1 MPGFPR
7 GRCRGERRAAIIVA
21 AMIAAA
27 AGLGIASANPTER
40 SSEAAPE
47 AVFDAAQW
55 REAFVRPE
63 EIPAPPDNPTTPE
76 KVALGRELFD
86 DARLSGS
93 NGIACSSCHQPD
105 LSFSDGVSR
114 RAGLAGERLARRTP
128 PLLNLAWGLTFFWD
142 GRAGSLEDQALG
154 PIANPIEM
162 GNTHDGMIATLS
174 RVQGYKPYFKEA
186 FGTEE
191 ITKERVAQ
199 AIADYERTRVSGNS
213 PYDRWRFNHEQDAVS
228 AAAKRGHDL
237 FFDTA
242 GCVQCH
248 TGSSFSDSLFHNT
261 GVGWDPKTKTFKDE
275 GRFAVTKKPEDRGAF
290 KTPVLRDVSKHAPY
304 MHDGSIATLREVVEL
319 YNKGGIANPY
329 LTKGRIKPLGLK
341 GEDVDAIVAFLESL
355 DGQGYQDTP
364 PTTFPQ

>member
-1 MPGFPR
+1 M
-7 GRCRGERRAAIIVA
+7 E
-21 AMIAAA
+21 
-27 AGLGIASANPTER
+27 
-40 SSEAAPE
+40 
-47 AVFDAAQW
+47 VFFEDVKPPSPSN
-55 REAFVRPE
+55 VR
-63 EIPAPPDNPTTPE
+63 
-76 KVALGRELFD
+76 LGRWLFY
-86 DARLSGS
+86 DARLSADHTV
-93 NGIACSSCHQPD
+93 ACASCHKPEFAFSEATPVYGYQGTEGWPQGADLHQQGSHARPGHFLGRPREVARRPGARSDRQPD
-105 LSFSDGVSR
+105 RDGQH
-114 RAGLAGERLARRTP
+114 ARR
-128 PLLNLAWGLTFFWD
+128 
-142 GRAGSLEDQALG
+142 
-154 PIANPIEM
+154 
-162 GNTHDGMIATLS
+162 MIATLS

-186 FGTEE
+186 FGTDE

-213 PYDRWRFNHEQDAVS
+213 PYDRWRFNHEQDAVTT
-228 AAAKRGHDL
+228 AARRGHDS

-290 KTPVLRDVSKHAPY
+290 KTLVLRDVSKHAPY

-341 GEDVDAIVAFLESL
+341 DEDVDAIVAFLESL